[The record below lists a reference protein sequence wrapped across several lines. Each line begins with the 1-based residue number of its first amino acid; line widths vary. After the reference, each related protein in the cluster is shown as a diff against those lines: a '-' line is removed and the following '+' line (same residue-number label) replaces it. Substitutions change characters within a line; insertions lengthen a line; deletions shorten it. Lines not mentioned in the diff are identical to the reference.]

1 MSNSEVNDYWNIR
14 VEHIL
19 EEQQSSVWL
28 DEMN

>member
-1 MSNSEVNDYWNIR
+1 MSNSEVNDYWNIW

-19 EEQQSSVWL
+19 EKQQTSVWL